1 MEGMIMPEWLLIVLV
16 IAGIFLLGVFFA
28 ILGFFKNLA
37 RLLFLGLFVFLLIL
51 LTNRIFPAIESSRF
65 PNGTLSPDGGF
76 QLPRV
81 DPDSEFSESL
91 RNAGRAIDEFI
102 FGSGSTEPGTAP
114 ARDFVYPIPAPPSAP
129 STVAEQPVQPSQ
141 PIRQPVSQP
150 PQITQPSTPSTQ
162 VSDQT
167 PLPALW

>member
-1 MEGMIMPEWLLIVLV
+1 MPEWLLIVLV

-65 PNGTLSPDGGF
+65 PDGTLSPDGEF
-76 QLPRV
+76 RLPRV

-91 RNAGRAIDEFI
+91 RDVGRSIDDFI
-102 FGSGSTEPGTAP
+102 FGSGSTEPGTARS
-114 ARDFVYPIPAPPSAP
+114 RDFVYPIPEPPSAP
-129 STVAEQPVQPSQ
+129 SAIAEQPAQPS
-141 PIRQPVSQP
+141 QPVSQP
-150 PQITQPSTPSTQ
+150 TQITEPSRATQ
-162 VSDQT
+162 VTDQQ